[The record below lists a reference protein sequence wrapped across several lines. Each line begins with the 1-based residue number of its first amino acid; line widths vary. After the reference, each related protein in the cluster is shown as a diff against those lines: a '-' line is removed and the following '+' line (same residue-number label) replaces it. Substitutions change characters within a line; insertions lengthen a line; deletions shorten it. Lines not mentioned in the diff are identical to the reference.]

1 MVKLLTLKE
10 TKELLG
16 VCTKTIQRWD
26 KEGKIRCVRTPGNRR
41 RVPES
46 EILRILGEIEP
57 LPTPKLEIKPAEKP
71 KPPVVERPTPVPEVK
86 KPKKAVLPSELPR
99 HAILDALAP
108 AGLTQRT
115 VFGDLLSA
123 ALVLRTFTSKDLTS
137 RARCPEAITKTFCER
152 MSARGY
158 LTSKNGSFELRVRVV
173 R

>member
-10 TKELLG
+10 AKELLG

-57 LPTPKLEIKPAEKP
+57 LPTPKPEIKPSEKP
-71 KPPVVERPTPVPEVK
+71 ETPVVERPTPVSKAK
-86 KPKKAVLPSELPR
+86 KPKKAVFPSELPR
-99 HAILDALAP
+99 HAILDALTP
-108 AGLTQRT
+108 AGLAQRT
-115 VFGDLLSA
+115 VFGGLLSA
-123 ALVLRTFTSKDLTS
+123 AIVLKAFTPEDLTS

-158 LTSKNGSFELRVRVV
+158 LTSKNGTFELQVGVAR
-173 R
+173 

>member
-10 TKELLG
+10 TKKLLG

-46 EILRILGEIEP
+46 EILRIIGKIGPLTTPKSEIE
-57 LPTPKLEIKPAEKP
+57 PAEKP
-71 KPPVVERPTPVPEVK
+71 KTPIVERPTPVPVVK

-108 AGLTQRT
+108 AGLAQRT
-115 VFGDLLSA
+115 AFGDLLSA

>member
-10 TKELLG
+10 AKEFLG

-46 EILRILGEIEP
+46 EILRILGEIGP
-57 LPTPKLEIKPAEKP
+57 PSTPKPEIEQAEKP
-71 KPPVVERPTPVPEVK
+71 ETPVVKRPTPVPKAK
-86 KPKKAVLPSELPR
+86 KPKKAVFPSELPR

-108 AGLTQRT
+108 AGLVQRT
-115 VFGDLLSA
+115 AFGDLLSA
-123 ALVLRTFTSKDLTS
+123 AVVLKTFTPKDLTF
-137 RARCPEAITKTFCER
+137 RARCPEAVAKTFCER

-158 LTSKNGSFELRVRVV
+158 LTGKNGTFELQVRLV